1 MDKPNKEIR
10 ELLEAKR
17 IKYYE
22 IADKIGV
29 STCYFSRLLQ
39 RELPE
44 ERKKEILKVIREFK
58 F

>member
-10 ELLEAKR
+10 EAIEKKR
-17 IKYYE
+17 IRYYE
-22 IADKIGV
+22 IAEKIGV

-39 RELPE
+39 KELPP
-44 ERKKEILKVIREFK
+44 ERKAEILKAIKEFE

>member
-10 ELLEAKR
+10 EAIEKRR

-22 IADKIGV
+22 IAEKVGV

-44 ERKKEILKVIREFK
+44 ERKAEILKAIKEFE

>member
-10 ELLEAKR
+10 EAIEKRR